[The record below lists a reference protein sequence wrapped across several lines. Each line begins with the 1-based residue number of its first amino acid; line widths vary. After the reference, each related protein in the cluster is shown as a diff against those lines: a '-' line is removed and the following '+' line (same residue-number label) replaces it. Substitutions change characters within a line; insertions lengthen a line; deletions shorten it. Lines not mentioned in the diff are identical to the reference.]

1 MNKNNLILIA
11 GGLWVLIGAFLLF
24 RGALMY
30 QIAVDQQNA
39 TQNAVVLSLAV
50 GLIVGLAKGHFV
62 LSKSARRNKTRIQGL
77 PAPIRLHHIF
87 SMPYYG
93 LIAGMIAL
101 GILLRTWNEYLGGYL
116 VVAGIYCAVGAALI
130 ISSRI
135 YWNRDAEAIEDTP

>member
-1 MNKNNLILIA
+1 M
-11 GGLWVLIGAFLLF
+11 IGAFLLF

-30 QIAVDQQNA
+30 QIAVDQQSA
-39 TQNAVVLSLAV
+39 TRTAVILSLAA

-62 LSKSARRNKTRIQGL
+62 LSKSAKRNKTRIQDL

-87 SMPYYG
+87 SGPYYG

-101 GILLRTWNEYLGGYL
+101 GILLRTFNEYLGGYL

-135 YWNRDAEAIEDTP
+135 YWSRDAAAALEESS